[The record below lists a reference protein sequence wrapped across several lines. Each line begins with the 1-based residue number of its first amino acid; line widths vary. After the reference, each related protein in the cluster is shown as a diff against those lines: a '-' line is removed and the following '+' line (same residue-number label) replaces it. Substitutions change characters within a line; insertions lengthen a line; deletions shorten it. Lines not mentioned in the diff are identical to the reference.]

1 MTSCFIFL
9 LSEVGAQVEEIVDVE
24 EVIEIEELES
34 PSGGV
39 FINVH

>member
-9 LSEVGAQVEEIVDVE
+9 LSDVGIKVEEIVDVA

-34 PSGGV
+34 PSACV